1 MEKLTFVEKD
11 KNLKRGSS
19 ISIRPFS
26 NASVPNM
33 GLEKHDMVVFEGVVH
48 EEPITC
54 LEINGIK
61 RYVTGLNEFAPEV
74 KAISDPDEREAVIKD
89 IRNTVS
95 QLEKEIIANV
105 VDPKDP
111 DFWSKIK
118 LLRPDNSVFWDKIIM
133 RFGNEPVFLDPAVD
147 PYDLIKLKAI
157 EAGGFSLVAKSL
169 EHARQ
174 NPSYKFYLDKFE
186 ETAVIKTEVKKLR
199 NKALAELQKLYD
211 KNTNKLFLVCKIID
225 GNSTQY
231 RKSTPND
238 IMYDNMDK
246 YINGE
251 GVDRDKKKTASRFLE
266 VANYDMETLE
276 LRAIVKDGNYYKT
289 IATRGDG
296 NIYHMKSGAMLGKT
310 PADVVEYLKNPLNE
324 EILMEMTKTVEQYW
338 NS

>member
-1 MEKLTFVEKD
+1 MENLTIVEKD
-11 KNLKRGSS
+11 KNLKRASS
-19 ISIRPFS
+19 ISVRPFS
-26 NASVPNM
+26 NASNPNM
-33 GLEKHDMVVFEGVVH
+33 GLEKYEMVVFEGVVH
-48 EEPITC
+48 EEPIMC
-54 LEINGIK
+54 LEMNGIK
-61 RYVTGLNEFAPEV
+61 RYVTGLNEFAPEL
-74 KAISDPDEREAVIKD
+74 KSLPEDEREAAIKE
-89 IRNTVS
+89 IRKTVS
-95 QLEKEIIANV
+95 QLEKELVANV

-111 DFWSKIK
+111 DFWSKVK
-118 LLRPDNSVFWDKIIM
+118 MLRPDNASFWDKVVM
-133 RFGNEPVFLDPAVD
+133 RFGNEPIFLDPSVD

-174 NPSYKFYLDKFE
+174 NPSFKFYLDKFE

-238 IMYDNMDK
+238 VMYDNMDK

-251 GVDRDKKKTASRFLE
+251 SVDRDKKKTASRFLE
-266 VANYDMETLE
+266 VANYDMETLK

-324 EILMEMTKTVEQYW
+324 EILMDMTKTVEQYW